1 MNDPRYPEL
10 LGRLLEGE
18 LSEPEAG
25 ELAQELGAQ
34 PELQLDLQRHLVLW
48 EVWSQHRTPERSED
62 AFVAAWKTRIR
73 TESEGADTFYQTVR
87 ARLDTRDRRRFPS
100 WMAALWIALRRPTGI
115 AWAASAAVA
124 GLMVVLWLAT
134 PRSAQAVVT
143 IQGEAICPACVL
155 HEGDQHTPAIRVQ
168 KGGTTLIYYLEGSP
182 ALAVGQEYFCTGPNP
197 ITVEGKPRS
206 EGGRILLT
214 VSRAVLPPPPPKP
227 SDDQRI
233 LFPL

>member
-1 MNDPRYPEL
+1 MNDARYPEL

-25 ELAQELGAQ
+25 ELAGELRAR
-34 PELQLDLQRHLVLW
+34 PELQHDLQRHLVLW
-48 EVWSQHRTPERSED
+48 EVWSQHQTPERSAD
-62 AFVAAWKTRIR
+62 AFVAAWKTRLR
-73 TESEGADTFYQTVR
+73 AENEGADKFYATVR
-87 ARLDTRDRRRFPS
+87 TGLEARSRRLFS
-100 WMAALWIALRRPTGI
+100 WLAPLWAGLRRPTGI